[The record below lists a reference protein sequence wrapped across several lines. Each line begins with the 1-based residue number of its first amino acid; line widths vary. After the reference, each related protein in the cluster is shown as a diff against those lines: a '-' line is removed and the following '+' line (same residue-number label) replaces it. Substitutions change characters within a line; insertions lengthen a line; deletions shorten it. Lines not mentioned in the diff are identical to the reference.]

1 MKIYTYQIKSGPNK
15 DRWAGYILIKGEKG
29 QRDLKPTKYGKTEKE
44 VLIKLAELEREIDNG
59 EYIPRNTNTFIG
71 FLKEYHKICAGYDMW
86 NGKPRKNEKA
96 KWQETTSEL
105 YKLYIDVHFDK
116 YFANMK
122 LVDIKPMTLDKFYNQ
137 KLSQVKTIKK
147 IIDGKPKEV
156 EVHKMGINTAIKL
169 NKFLKAAFNYA
180 IDNGMLRNNPADK
193 VILGK
198 KTKYEPVIY
207 DNDQF
212 LKLLDYTKNKYDRVP
227 IVLGAGM
234 GFRRGEIFG
243 LTWND
248 IDFKN
253 QTISVNK
260 TSVRFT
266 KNIIKEP
273 KNETSN
279 RVVTGPSYVF
289 KTLKE
294 YKAETKPINENCFIL
309 DVSPAYYSHRFNW
322 LMQKFDLPTIR
333 LHDLRHF
340 NAVIMMNNG
349 IPDKVAAERL
359 GHSTVN
365 TLRNTYQHVL
375 SEMDKKAADKINSVF
390 EPKKKETEVS
400 Q

>member
-15 DRWAGYILIKGEKG
+15 DRWAGYILIKGENG

-44 VLIKLAELEREIDNG
+44 VLIKLAELEREIENG
-59 EYIPRNTNTFIG
+59 EYIPRNTDTFIG

-86 NGKPRKNEKA
+86 KGKPRKNEKA

-105 YKLYIDVHFDK
+105 YKLYIDVHFEK
-116 YFANMK
+116 YFSSMK
-122 LVDIKPMTLDKFYNQ
+122 VVDIKPMTLDKFYNQ
-137 KLSQVKTIKK
+137 KLSETKMIYKK
-147 IIDGKPKEV
+147 IDGVKQKV
-156 EVHKMGINTAIKL
+156 EVHKMSINTAIKL
-169 NKFLKAAFNYA
+169 NKFLKSAFNYA
-180 IDNGMLRNNPADK
+180 IDNGMVKQNPADK

-207 DNDQF
+207 DNEQF
-212 LKLLDYTKNKYDRVP
+212 LKLLDYTKKKYDRIP

-243 LTWND
+243 LTWED
-248 IDFKN
+248 IDFDK

-260 TSVRFT
+260 TNVRFK
-266 KNIIKEP
+266 KNMIKSP

-279 RVVTGPSYVF
+279 RIITGPSYVF

-294 YKAETKPINENCFIL
+294 YKEEVKPVNEKEFIL
-309 DVSPAYYSHRFNW
+309 SVTPAYYSHRFNW
-322 LMQKFDLPTIR
+322 LLEKFDLPTIR

-349 IPDKVAAERL
+349 IPDKVAADRL
-359 GHSTVN
+359 GHATVT
-365 TLRNTYQHVL
+365 TLRTTYQHVL
-375 SEMDKKAADKINSVF
+375 MEMDKKAADKINDVF
-390 EPKKKETEVS
+390 EPKKKVTEENN
-400 Q
+400 